1 MGSYLIRRVGMAL
14 VVLFGLLV
22 ATFFIIHLV
31 PGDPVRIVLGLHA
44 TPAAI
49 DAARHQLDLDR
60 PLLVQFWL
68 YVSHSVQGQ
77 FGEAYTL
84 NSPVGQI
91 IGQRIGPSAALIL
104 YAMFL
109 ALLIGIPLAILA
121 ALRPNSILD
130 NVLRLGTTFTF
141 AMPAFWLG
149 LMLALIFGL
158 ELGWFPVSGYQGGI
172 GGILRTLTLPALTLG
187 LALSTVVM
195 RTLRSSLLE
204 VLQTDYIDAARSR
217 GLREL
222 RVVGRHALRNA
233 LMNTLTI
240 LSVNVGFLIGGTLIL
255 EQVFQIPGVGSLLFD
270 AVEKRDYQLVQTL
283 SLLAGAAVVFASLLA
298 DVVQAF
304 LDPRVRL
311 GGR

>member
-1 MGSYLIRRVGMAL
+1 MAL

-60 PLLVQFWL
+60 PLLIQFWL

-109 ALLIGIPLAILA
+109 ALLIGIPLAIVA

-130 NVLRLGTTFTF
+130 NILRLGTTFTF

-204 VLQTDYIDAARSR
+204 VLQTDYID
-217 GLREL
+217 
-222 RVVGRHALRNA
+222 
-233 LMNTLTI
+233 
-240 LSVNVGFLIGGTLIL
+240 
-255 EQVFQIPGVGSLLFD
+255 
-270 AVEKRDYQLVQTL
+270 
-283 SLLAGAAVVFASLLA
+283 
-298 DVVQAF
+298 
-304 LDPRVRL
+304 
-311 GGR
+311 